1 MGATLPPMQ
10 TPPARLLGI
19 PGVSSPKYHSTELV
33 ADLREDPVPTTS
45 PTNATGRPLAL
56 TASIC
61 SNGPVTPGSLGSIP
75 SRGILNIASACSGM
89 SGRDQASGAGE
100 RSSVFVS
107 PVTLNTTI
115 FSDSGTVAL
124 LVNHS
129 PSAQLCSTDCALLEP
144 LLASSTTS

>member
-1 MGATLPPMQ
+1 MQ

-75 SRGILNIASACSGM
+75 SRG
-89 SGRDQASGAGE
+89 
-100 RSSVFVS
+100 SSMVKRFS
-107 PVTLNTTI
+107 KTYQFIIKETI
-115 FSDSGTVAL
+115 NDL
-124 LVNHS
+124 I
-129 PSAQLCSTDCALLEP
+129 
-144 LLASSTTS
+144 